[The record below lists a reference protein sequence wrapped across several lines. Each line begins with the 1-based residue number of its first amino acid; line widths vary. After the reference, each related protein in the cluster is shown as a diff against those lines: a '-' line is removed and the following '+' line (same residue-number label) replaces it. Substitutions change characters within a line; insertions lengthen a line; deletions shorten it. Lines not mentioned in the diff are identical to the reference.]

1 MKIRTQLAPPDSCS
15 IPSRV
20 FHFWGLSLRID
31 LVEQLPRFYGIA
43 QKLLY
48 LFSSCRL
55 NPHLHY
61 RDAN

>member
-20 FHFWGLSLRID
+20 FHFWDLSLRID

-48 LFSSCRL
+48 LF
-55 NPHLHY
+55 PHVG
-61 RDAN
+61 